1 MLLLPQLVYSD
12 FLTGETSPL
21 WALAVAI
28 QLVSLRTSDGPQWQP
43 GSLALRCNFWLLTL
57 HTGLPVHGA
66 GMELRTL
73 HMLGKSSVTK
83 PQPQPLLFSYPSS

>member
-1 MLLLPQLVYSD
+1 MLPLPQLVYSD
-12 FLTGETSPL
+12 FLTGEKSPL

-28 QLVSLRTSDGPQWQP
+28 QLVSLGPVLDP
-43 GSLALRCNFWLLTL
+43 SGSLEALLYVVTSGCLPYTL
-57 HTGLPVHGA
+57 VLPVHGA